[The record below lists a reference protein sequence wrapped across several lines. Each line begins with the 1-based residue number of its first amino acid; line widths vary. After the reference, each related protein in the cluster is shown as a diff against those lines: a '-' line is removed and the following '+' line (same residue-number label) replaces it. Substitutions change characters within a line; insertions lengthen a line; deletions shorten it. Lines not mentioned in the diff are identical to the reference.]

1 MHVQVMNE
9 ECFAIMIISVVVV
22 TGVISP
28 LVKALYDPSKRF
40 IAYKRRTVQHSKRGE
55 ELCILACI
63 HSQDNVKTIIS
74 LLNATNPTTDSPM
87 NLFVL
92 HLVKLMG
99 RSSSL
104 LVAHRPREKPSLYP
118 TQSEQIFNS
127 FRKFEERSRGAVMV
141 HCFKGVSPYA
151 TMHNDVCSLAL
162 EKRTCIVIIPFHR
175 QRINGERIEAPY
187 VFRHLNKNVLEKAP
201 CSVAILIDGGNW
213 KKGRSAMAEPSS
225 YQVAVLFFGGADD
238 REAVALAGR
247 MSEHPNV
254 NLTLIRFSSLNE
266 IVGGTDRSKML
277 DAETLGEFR
286 LNTLHNEQVSYQEE
300 VVTDIASV
308 LAVTRP
314 MENTCDLVMVGR
326 SHGQSQFMSELTKY
340 SEHRELGTVGEVLVT
355 TYSKGSKAS
364 VLVVQQQTRIWGL
377 LDPEESLHLRRVNL

>member
-28 LVKALYDPSKRF
+28 LVKSLYDPSKRY
-40 IAYKRRTVQHSKRGE
+40 IAYKRRTVQHSKCGE

-63 HSQDNVKTIIS
+63 HSQDNVKTIIN
-74 LLNATNPTTDSPM
+74 LLNATNPTRDSPM

-99 RSSSL
+99 RSTSL
-104 LVAHRPREKPSLYP
+104 LVAHLPREKPSLNP

-127 FRKFEERSRGAVMV
+127 FRKFEERSNGAVMV
-141 HCFKGVSPYA
+141 HCFKGVSPFS

-162 EKRTCIVIIPFHR
+162 EKRTCLVIIPFHK
-175 QRINGERIEAPY
+175 QRINGETIEAP
-187 VFRHLNKNVLEKAP
+187 FALKHLNKNVLEKAP
-201 CSVAILIDGGNW
+201 CSVAILVDRGNQ
-213 KKGRSAMAEPSS
+213 KKGPFATAEPLS
-225 YQVAVLFFGGADD
+225 YHVAVLFFGGADD

-254 NLTLIRFSSLNE
+254 NLTLIRFSSLDE
-266 IVGGTDRSKML
+266 IVGGTVRSRML
-277 DAETLGEFR
+277 DTETLGEFR

-300 VVTDIASV
+300 MVNDVASV

-314 MENTCDLVMVGR
+314 MENTCDLIMVGR
-326 SHGQSQFMSELTKY
+326 SHRESQFMSELANY
-340 SEHRELGTVGEVLVT
+340 SNHGELGSIGEVVIT
-355 TYSKGSKAS
+355 SHSKNSKAS
-364 VLVVQQQTRIWGL
+364 VLAVQQQTRIWGL
-377 LDPEESLHLRRVNL
+377 LDPEESLNLRRVNL

>member
-1 MHVQVMNE
+1 
-9 ECFAIMIISVVVV
+9 
-22 TGVISP
+22 
-28 LVKALYDPSKRF
+28 
-40 IAYKRRTVQHSKRGE
+40 
-55 ELCILACI
+55 
-63 HSQDNVKTIIS
+63 
-74 LLNATNPTTDSPM
+74 
-87 NLFVL
+87 
-92 HLVKLMG
+92 
-99 RSSSL
+99 
-104 LVAHRPREKPSLYP
+104 
-118 TQSEQIFNS
+118 
-127 FRKFEERSRGAVMV
+127 MV

-201 CSVAILIDGGNW
+201 CSVAILIDRGNW

-326 SHGQSQFMSELTKY
+326 SHGQSQLMSELTKY